1 MLLKDS
7 LSDCLVGK
15 QSERG
20 LSLVEL
26 MTTLAIF
33 GALSAIAVPGH
44 FTTRPR
50 RRLKAATREQ
60 YGALQQARLMA
71 VRNRLPVRV
80 CFDENSRSY
89 SWDTFD
95 VGNADANKKV
105 CDSSE
110 KTFDLKKY
118 EDIAFGCTGAKK
130 NWNSDPISQASYIT
144 FSPTGTANSR
154 TVYLQNIE
162 DPSECFAVTSQVS
175 GALKVRWFDG
185 KKWKK

>member
-7 LSDCLVGK
+7 LSGCLFGK

-71 VRNRLPVRV
+71 VSNRLPVRV

>member
-7 LSDCLVGK
+7 LSGCLVGK
-15 QSERG
+15 QSEQG

-26 MTTLAIF
+26 MATLAIF
-33 GALSAIAVPGH
+33 GVLSAIAVPGH
-44 FTTRPR
+44 LTTKPR

-80 CFDENSRSY
+80 CFDEGSRSY
-89 SWDTFD
+89 YWDTFD
-95 VGNADANKKV
+95 LGNSDVNKKL
-105 CDSSE
+105 CDSSDR
-110 KTFDLKKY
+110 KFDLKKY
-118 EDIAFGCTGAKK
+118 QDIAFGCTGAKK
-130 NWNSDPISQASYIT
+130 NWNYSSISQASYIT